1 MDYQCTQPSEIE
13 ICRQAEEIE
22 RQREIKERNRV
33 HEETMQMLRE
43 MIKIQEEKRIFEE
56 AARQEEEKRIAK
68 EKEAAELEAKC
79 KIQECLNIE
88 EKSIP
93 QASTHSKKFRIDPTL
108 SNFTISTKR
117 IPFSEFNVPPVET
130 VNSLRMGDK
139 HLDTQKG
146 SLESSV
152 KDPIPIPRES
162 DVISDGDCD
171 DDYQKRFDLKVQQL
185 WMPSIYDENNKIR
198 ECYIIRPSEITPDLP
213 IPDSLIMEDEHLDTI
228 PVTESA
234 NTIKSSVDDLVQ
246 NPSDSADLSD
256 GESECDVPINDDSP
270 ESHFTTFSNPLF
282 DSNDDFSSD
291 DESLSEEEIQKDE
304 FKYFSNPLYD
314 LDDEI
319 ITNEKILP
327 NQKDLDVVIPIPPG
341 IDERCFNAESD
352 LLESLLNRDSPIDS
366 TKIDSIFDEF
376 SLPRPPEESNSEIS
390 DATIESLSPSPI
402 LIEDSDSLMEEID
415 LFLASDDSMPTGI
428 EIDYYDS
435 EGDIRF
441 LEELLSNDS
450 PPLPE
455 NESFSLDHFDDPSLP
470 RPPPEPPDVEI
481 CFNFEPDAGVVTKK
495 VVGDISEHDVLMP
508 NLLPTQ
514 PTLCPVFD
522 LLLPFSSENEDKVFK
537 PGIFSSPFSC

>member
-1 MDYQCTQPSEIE
+1 M
-13 ICRQAEEIE
+13 
-22 RQREIKERNRV
+22 
-33 HEETMQMLRE
+33 
-43 MIKIQEEKRIFEE
+43 
-56 AARQEEEKRIAK
+56 
-68 EKEAAELEAKC
+68 
-79 KIQECLNIE
+79 
-88 EKSIP
+88 
-93 QASTHSKKFRIDPTL
+93 
-108 SNFTISTKR
+108 
-117 IPFSEFNVPPVET
+117 
-130 VNSLRMGDK
+130 
-139 HLDTQKG
+139 
-146 SLESSV
+146 
-152 KDPIPIPRES
+152 
-162 DVISDGDCD
+162 
-171 DDYQKRFDLKVQQL
+171 
-185 WMPSIYDENNKIR
+185 
-198 ECYIIRPSEITPDLP
+198 
-213 IPDSLIMEDEHLDTI
+213 
-228 PVTESA
+228 
-234 NTIKSSVDDLVQ
+234 
-246 NPSDSADLSD
+246 SADLSD

-270 ESHFTTFSNPLF
+270 ESHFSTFDNPLF

-366 TKIDSIFDEF
+366 TKIDSILDEF

-402 LIEDSDSLMEEID
+402 PVEDSDSLMEEID

-470 RPPPEPPDVEI
+470 HPPPEPPDVEI
-481 CFNFEPDAGVVTKK
+481 CFNFEPDAALFRRSG
-495 VVGDISEHDVLMP
+495 GLHSEL
-508 NLLPTQ
+508 
-514 PTLCPVFD
+514 
-522 LLLPFSSENEDKVFK
+522 
-537 PGIFSSPFSC
+537 